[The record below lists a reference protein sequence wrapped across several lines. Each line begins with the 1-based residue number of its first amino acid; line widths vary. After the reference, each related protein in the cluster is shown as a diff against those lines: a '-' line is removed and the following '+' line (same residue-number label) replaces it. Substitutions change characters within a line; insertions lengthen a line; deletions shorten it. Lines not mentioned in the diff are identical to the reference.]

1 MATHAAEQSEAVV
14 CVTQSVV
21 FYFAGEMVL
30 GIYILGIKLWDEGLC
45 FTCLCVSVCVLC

>member
-1 MATHAAEQSEAVV
+1 MCTE
-14 CVTQSVV
+14 TFV

-45 FTCLCVSVCVLC
+45 FTCLCVCICVGFMLMLHMKESQ